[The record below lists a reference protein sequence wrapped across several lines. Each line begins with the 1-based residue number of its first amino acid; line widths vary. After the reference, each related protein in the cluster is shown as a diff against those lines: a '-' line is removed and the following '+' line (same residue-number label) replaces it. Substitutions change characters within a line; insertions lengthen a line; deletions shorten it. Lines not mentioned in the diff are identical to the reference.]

1 MVILGRSCGNPHKHW
16 RIAPLDRRGLGR
28 GGAGHAGAELPLK
41 AFFPAIDGKAA
52 TNETEEEFRWQ
63 QD

>member
-1 MVILGRSCGNPHKHW
+1 MGP
-16 RIAPLDRRGLGR
+16 
-28 GGAGHAGAELPLK
+28 GARGAELPLK
-41 AFFPAIDGKAA
+41 AFFLANGRKAA